1 MHTGTHSYRR
11 VSLILGVLGLSAL
24 LPLAHTW
31 SAEMSE
37 QPQADRRE
45 GNFLA
50 DTVLRALQ
58 TNLDISISRQT
69 KENRVTDIVFEQ
81 SKFDPPFSLNGQDNR
96 SGSPLYPPILGV
108 WGDV

>member
-45 GNFLA
+45 GIFLG
-50 DTVLRALQ
+50 DTVLRAGQ
-58 TNLDISISRQT
+58 NNIDISISRQT
-69 KENRVTDIVFEQ
+69 KKNRFTATDFLQ
-81 SKFDPPFSLNGQDNR
+81 TKFDPLFRLNGEYKQ
-96 SGSPLYPPILGV
+96 SGSPFNPPSPRVL
-108 WGDV
+108 